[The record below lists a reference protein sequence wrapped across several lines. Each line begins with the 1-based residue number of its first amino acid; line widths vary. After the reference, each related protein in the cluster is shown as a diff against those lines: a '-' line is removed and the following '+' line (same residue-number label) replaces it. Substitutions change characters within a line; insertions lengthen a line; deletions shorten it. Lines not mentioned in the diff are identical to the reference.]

1 MILNTSSFEDIYF
14 GNKKH
19 TLYGHLDTTYQKD
32 SNNNISNKE
41 KLTMWDTLLN
51 ILSKKYLKPIIQL
64 LH

>member
-14 GNKKH
+14 GNKKP

-51 ILSKKYLKPIIQL
+51 ILSKKYLKPIILL